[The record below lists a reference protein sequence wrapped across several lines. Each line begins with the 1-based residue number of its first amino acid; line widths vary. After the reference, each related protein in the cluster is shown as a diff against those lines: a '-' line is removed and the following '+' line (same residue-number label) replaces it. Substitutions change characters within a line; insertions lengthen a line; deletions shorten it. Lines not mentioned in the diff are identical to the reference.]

1 MSRLAKYPMPIPE
14 SVDVQVLEEGF
25 GVKIKG
31 PLGEIQKK
39 FPPLIKISRKENALV
54 FERLQGTNFAKAMHG
69 TVASIVKNMLKG
81 VKEGFEKNL
90 QIMGLGYQF
99 VLKGSDL
106 VISCGYSKEVHYP
119 LPKEI
124 KAVAAKNSLSLK
136 SFDKELL
143 GRIASEIRAIRPPE
157 PYKGKGIRYKDEVI
171 KKKVGK
177 AGAAGGTGVMGK

>member
-1 MSRLAKYPMPIPE
+1 MLIPE
-14 SVDVQVLEEGF
+14 KVDVQVIEEGF
-25 GVKIKG
+25 GVKVKG

-39 FPPLIKISRKENALV
+39 FPQVVKISKKENTLI
-54 FERLQGTNFAKAMHG
+54 FEKQKETNFAKAMHG
-69 TVASIVKNMLKG
+69 TVASIVNNMLKG
-81 VKEGFEKNL
+81 VKEGFEKNM
-90 QIMGLGYQF
+90 QINGLGYQF

-106 VISCGYSKEVHYP
+106 VILCGYSKEVHFS

-124 KAVAAKNSLSLK
+124 KAVAVKTSLSLK

-157 PYKGKGIRYKDEVI
+157 PYKGKGIRYKDEIV

-177 AGAAGGTGVMGK
+177 AGAAGGAGAGVMGK